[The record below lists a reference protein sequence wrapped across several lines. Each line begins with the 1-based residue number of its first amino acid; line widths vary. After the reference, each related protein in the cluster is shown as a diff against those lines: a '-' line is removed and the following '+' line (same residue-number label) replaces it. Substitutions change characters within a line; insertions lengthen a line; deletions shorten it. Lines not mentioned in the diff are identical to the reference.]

1 MTKKVRSNL
10 QVFLSRTIHTLTC
23 MGVPGGSIDRH
34 IFPLSSGLALEARF
48 RHPRHRTDLHLQ
60 EVSMSL
66 LEVSR
71 GVQKPPNLEG
81 PGIGLLKGKLMSPLL
96 LCSFQ
101 LTPEASIPHFSG
113 PSTRGPGQHFPNT
126 TCLGLA
132 PSTFRPCFGQ
142 LLSFLSL
149 HVFQSHGSCLGSF
162 HMIGMGDPRVSTWT
176 REAENPRIHWPRTKQ
191 FFVPSE

>member
-1 MTKKVRSNL
+1 M
-10 QVFLSRTIHTLTC
+10 FLS
-23 MGVPGGSIDRH
+23 
-34 IFPLSSGLALEARF
+34 
-48 RHPRHRTDLHLQ
+48 
-60 EVSMSL
+60 
-66 LEVSR
+66 
-71 GVQKPPNLEG
+71 
-81 PGIGLLKGKLMSPLL
+81 LLKGKLMSPLL
-96 LCSFQ
+96 MCSFQ

-132 PSTFRPCFGQ
+132 PSTFRPC
-142 LLSFLSL
+142 FLSL

-191 FFVPSE
+191 FFVPSEYINESQALKRIHCKWQKDEKTLLPRQQAQYNIICEDLIGAPM